1 MVEEPVKLAR
11 ANFSPCTAEEQQKQ
25 QMQAH
30 PAVLTSRAQI
40 WRATPVSL
48 MLLHLT
54 PMVVS
59 STSHVTEGLKE
70 QTTILGLPVSCCAA
84 ADRGS

>member
-40 WRATPVSL
+40 WRVITASL
-48 MLLHLT
+48 KALT
-54 PMVVS
+54 S
-59 STSHVTEGLKE
+59 RAYGCQLNLACH
-70 QTTILGLPVSCCAA
+70 
-84 ADRGS
+84 